1 MWGFRGFHWRSGR
14 RLQSSRLAAFALFI
28 ALVGA
33 CGADGSE
40 PVDETRLDEAR
51 GVALAAGIGP
61 EGVDATWRWREVA
74 VREGRAL
81 EVVHADRHLETLAQA
96 PRAACLAGIAIARA
110 KAREDPRG
118 AYLDAYRTT
127 EGAPDDDA
135 CRERAR
141 ALLTELEAHRP
152 PAGELARLVSG
163 RVEAC
168 RISRVAVLGSG
179 VFEGEAQGVRVLL
192 FTEGDC
198 ALEGRAVGT
207 RFVVDGPG
215 ATIDEA
221 VPERMT
227 VGSGGVVAVTRVVR
241 SEAGR
246 APNPRIEL
254 ELAEGASAQAF
265 DLGSRFVVDVAVRSS
280 IDERTD
286 RAARLVVIDPGHG
299 GLDFGARFD
308 GLREAQVALDL
319 AERAARIVARR
330 LPSSRVVLT
339 RTRDEIVPLEQRA
352 AFANAVGADLF
363 VSIHLNAAD
372 EPVRIGGVTTF
383 VLDVTDDRQALR
395 LAARENATAV
405 SEVTGIQ
412 RLLARVHRADQV
424 ERSRRLAAHVHEAT
438 LEGGRRVLPDLP
450 DRGVKSAMFYV
461 LVGARMPAILL
472 EASFLTKPEEA
483 AALHTESYREA
494 LAAGI
499 AEGIVR
505 YVAELDATPTTP

>member
-1 MWGFRGFHWRSGR
+1 MDPS
-14 RLQSSRLAAFALFI
+14 AADPA
-28 ALVGA
+28 
-33 CGADGSE
+33 
-40 PVDETRLDEAR
+40 
-51 GVALAAGIGP
+51 
-61 EGVDATWRWREVA
+61 DAT
-74 VREGRAL
+74 GRL
-81 EVVHADRHLETLAQA
+81 
-96 PRAACLAGIAIARA
+96 
-110 KAREDPRG
+110 
-118 AYLDAYRTT
+118 
-127 EGAPDDDA
+127 
-135 CRERAR
+135 
-141 ALLTELEAHRP
+141 
-152 PAGELARLVSG
+152 
-163 RVEAC
+163 
-168 RISRVAVLGSG
+168 
-179 VFEGEAQGVRVLL
+179 
-192 FTEGDC
+192 
-198 ALEGRAVGT
+198 
-207 RFVVDGPG
+207 
-215 ATIDEA
+215 
-221 VPERMT
+221 
-227 VGSGGVVAVTRVVR
+227 
-241 SEAGR
+241 
-246 APNPRIEL
+246 EL
-254 ELAEGASAQAF
+254 ELAEGANAQAF
-265 DLGSRFVVDVAVRSS
+265 DLGSRFVVDVAARAS
-280 IDERTD
+280 IDETTD

-308 GLREAQVALDL
+308 GLKEAQVALDL

-372 EPVRIGGVTTF
+372 EPVRVGGVTTF

-424 ERSRRLAAHVHEAT
+424 ERSRRLATHVHEAT

-505 YVAELDATPTTP
+505 YVAELDAAE

>member
-1 MWGFRGFHWRSGR
+1 MC
-14 RLQSSRLAAFALFI
+14 LVAL
-28 ALVGA
+28 A
-33 CGADGSE
+33 CGGNDATTAE
-40 PVDETRLDEAR
+40 ATNAALEEAR
-51 GVALAAGIGP
+51 GAALAAGIGP
-61 EGVDATWRWREVA
+61 EGVDATWRWREAA
-74 VREGRAL
+74 VRAGR
-81 EVVHADRHLETLAQA
+81 EMDVVRADRHLATLADA
-96 PRAACLAGIAIARA
+96 PEAACVAQVAIARA
-110 KAREDPRG
+110 KATEDPRG
-118 AYLDAYRTT
+118 AYLDAYRAT
-127 EGAPDDDA
+127 ESAPTDDA

-141 ALLTELEAHRP
+141 ALLSELDAHRP
-152 PAGELARLVSG
+152 PAGELARLAGGLG
-163 RVEAC
+163 RTEGC
-168 RISRVAVLGSG
+168 RVSRVAVLGSG

-192 FTEGDC
+192 FSEGDC
-198 ALEGRAVGT
+198 ALEGHAASPT
-207 RFVVDGPG
+207 RFVVRGPG
-215 ATIDEA
+215 AVIDPA
-221 VPERMT
+221 VPERME
-227 VGSGGVVAVTRVVR
+227 VGSGGVVAVTRVEDT
-241 SEAGR
+241 SAADPADATGR
-246 APNPRIEL
+246 LEL
-254 ELAEGASAQAF
+254 ELAEGANAQAF
-265 DLGSRFVVDVAVRSS
+265 DLGSRFVVDVAARAS
-280 IDERTD
+280 IDETTD

-308 GLREAQVALDL
+308 GLKEAQVALDL

-372 EPVRIGGVTTF
+372 EPVRVGGVTTF

-424 ERSRRLAAHVHEAT
+424 ERSRRLATHVHEAT

-505 YVAELDATPTTP
+505 YVAELDAAE

>member
-1 MWGFRGFHWRSGR
+1 VAWCVC
-14 RLQSSRLAAFALFI
+14 LVAL
-28 ALVGA
+28 A
-33 CGADGSE
+33 CGGNDDSSE
-40 PVDETRLDEAR
+40 VASAALDDAR
-51 GVALAAGIGP
+51 GAALAAGIGP
-61 EGVDATWRWREVA
+61 EGVDATWRWREAA
-74 VREGRAL
+74 VRAGR
-81 EVVHADRHLETLAQA
+81 EMDVVRADRHLATLADA
-96 PRAACLAGIAIARA
+96 PEAACVAQVAIARA
-110 KAREDPRG
+110 KATVDPRA
-118 AYLDAYRTT
+118 AYLDAYRAT
-127 EGAPDDDA
+127 ESAPADDA

-141 ALLTELEAHRP
+141 ALLSELDAHRP
-152 PAGELARLVSG
+152 PAGELARLASG
-163 RVEAC
+163 LGRAEGCRV
-168 RISRVAVLGSG
+168 SRVAVLGSG
-179 VFEGEAQGVRVLL
+179 VFEGEARGVRVLL
-192 FTEGDC
+192 FSEGDC
-198 ALEGRAVGT
+198 ALEGRQTSHT
-207 RFVVDGPG
+207 RFVVQGPG
-215 ATIDEA
+215 ATIDTA
-221 VPERMT
+221 VPEHME
-227 VGSGGVVAVTRVVR
+227 VGSGGVVAVVR
-241 SEAGR
+241 IDDR
-246 APNPRIEL
+246 LEL
-254 ELAEGASAQAF
+254 ELAEGANAQAF
-265 DLGSRFVVDVAVRSS
+265 DLGSRFVVDVAARAS

-308 GLREAQVALDL
+308 GLKEAQVALDL

-372 EPVRIGGVTTF
+372 EPVRVGGVTTF

-424 ERSRRLAAHVHEAT
+424 ERSRRLATHVHEAT
-438 LEGGRRVLPDLP
+438 LEGGRRVLPELP

-505 YVAELDATPTTP
+505 YVAELDAAE